1 MRLNVKAIRN
11 VILIAGMCVL
21 WGAVLFGSVH
31 AAMLRLGGVQF
42 DPLAGQTAAKTS
54 AAVLADKAGVS
65 PSLVPKNNLE
75 AQDRY
80 AIVQFDGPVLPDWR
94 DRLAATGARVL
105 DYVPDY
111 AFIVRFAQERWD
123 ELRALPHV
131 RWVGAYAA
139 NYRISPEAKA
149 LAVFAP
155 TTRMNADTGA
165 RVRVT
170 AFPGEDSGMLTSRI
184 MNVGGR
190 VSEVHESSWGIR
202 LSADLPPANVDEL
215 ATIPGVKWV
224 EIRKTPRISNDKAA
238 DIIGIGNYRI
248 GARTD
253 LYGAGQVVA
262 VCDSGLDRGS
272 TTDLHPDFKDGNGA
286 SRVREIFRQGDFD
299 SSQDIGGHGTHVAG
313 SILGNGQQ
321 SGADPATN
329 YFPDTSFAGMAPRAG
344 LVFQAVGDPFE
355 DTPELPGIPTDLKPL
370 FQEALDASARI
381 HSNSWGESSTG
392 GYNSECADVDQFCWD
407 NKDFLIVFAA
417 GNSGEDYNR
426 DGVIDT
432 YSIDVPAAAK
442 NNLTV
447 GASESLRLT
456 GGYSEDGW
464 GTFVTT
470 TGPLDYDLTS
480 NNTMGMAAFSSRG
493 PCADGRTKPD
503 IVAPGT
509 NILSTRSAVQEG
521 DGWGAYNEWYYYSG
535 GTSMATPVASGTA
548 ALLREYL
555 MTEVDDFRI
564 TPPSSAMLKA
574 CLINAAQNIEPG
586 QYGTGVYREISKTPG
601 PVAGWGRI
609 DLIPAVYPDEPYFI
623 KRYDNSIGLTTGQKK
638 TYTVS
643 AVTDD
648 GPLRVSL
655 AWTDYPSTES
665 ANGGL
670 VNDLDLM
677 VRDRNGNIHYPD
689 NAKSKN
695 QMEEVSY
702 YDKAAEL
709 QETDDLRI
717 AMRITPTG
725 YPKQLTSLHWGGGN
739 EDYAPG
745 EVEVEIF
752 AADATGHP
760 TGVPLFSET
769 LHTWAD
775 GEYALPVGIEVNKG
789 DVVVVFTFED
799 TTAMG
804 LLATEGNESG
814 RTLIGDGMG
823 GWEKAVFTPAVMAVF
838 FSANASERFDRV
850 NNLVGVTID
859 KPSGDYT
866 VTVSGYNVP
875 KGPQPFA
882 LVVSGTAG
890 EMVEDHFEAVPWQP
904 EAPDLNI
911 LSQDFSS
918 MNPAEI
924 RENYRLELT
933 SVHGQVARYTA
944 EFSSGSGLVAM
955 RRAVTFDAD
964 HPVSSLTLYK
974 LFTDKTAPEPFTYSE
989 FGEFKDGVWWL
1000 SRADGSRLESGD
1012 SVEKN
1017 VPYFVNS
1024 VIQDNGSFDDHED
1037 AGTVSD
1043 PQVLGN
1049 SGASVVP
1056 ESSGGGGG
1064 GCVMGGPDSRGD
1076 VTLWLMVAAALV
1088 ILIRRHRTA

>member
-1 MRLNVKAIRN
+1 MRVSVKTIRN
-11 VILIAGMCVL
+11 FVLIAGVCIL
-21 WGAVLFGSVH
+21 WGAVCSGSVH

-42 DPLAGQTAAKTS
+42 DPLAGQATATTS
-54 AAVLADKAGVS
+54 AAVLLSKGTFSTSSA
-65 PSLVPKNNLE
+65 LKNTE
-75 AQDRY
+75 EVQDRY
-80 AIVQFDGPVLPDWR
+80 AIVQFEGPILPEWR
-94 DRLAATGARVL
+94 DRLAATGATVL

-111 AFIVRFAQERWD
+111 AFIVRFDQERWD

-139 NYRISPEAKA
+139 DYRISPEAR
-149 LAVFAP
+149 AVASFAP
-155 TTRMNADTGA
+155 TNTISTDTRA
-165 RVRVT
+165 RVRIT
-170 AFPGEDSGMLTSRI
+170 AFPGEDRRMLTSRI
-184 MNVGGR
+184 MNAGGS
-190 VSEVHESSWGIR
+190 VNEVHESSWGIR
-202 LSADLPPANVDEL
+202 LSADLPAAHVDEL
-215 ATIPGVKWV
+215 ASIPGVKWV
-224 EIRKTPRISNDKAA
+224 EIRKTPRISNDRAA
-238 DIIGIGNYRI
+238 GIIGTGNF
-248 GARTD
+248 RTGTRTG

-272 TTDLHPDFKDGNGA
+272 KTDLHPDFMDGSGL
-286 SRVREIFRQGDFD
+286 SRVREIFRQGDFN
-299 SSQDIGGHGTHVAG
+299 SSQDILGHGTHVAG

-329 YFPDTSFAGMAPRAG
+329 FFPDTSFSGMAPRAA
-344 LVFQAVGDPFE
+344 LVFQAVGNPFE
-355 DTPELPGIPTDLKPL
+355 RSSELHGLPTDLKPL
-370 FQEALDASARI
+370 FKEARDAFARI
-381 HSNSWGESSTG
+381 HSNSWSDGSTC
-392 GYNSECADVDQFCWD
+392 GYNSQCADIDQFCWD
-407 NKDFLIVFAA
+407 NPDFLIVFSA
-417 GNSGEDYNR
+417 GNSAQDYNR
-426 DGVIDT
+426 DGVIDR
-432 YSIDVPAAAK
+432 YSIDIPGTAK

-447 GASESLRLT
+447 GASENLRLT
-456 GGYSEDGW
+456 GGYAEDGW
-464 GTFVTT
+464 NIFYDTI
-470 TGPLDYDLTS
+470 GPLGSDLTS

-509 NILSTRSAVQEG
+509 NVLSTRSAVQEG

-555 MTEVDDFRI
+555 TTKTDDFWV

-586 QYGTGVYREISKTPG
+586 QYGAGVYREISKTPG
-601 PVAGWGRI
+601 PAAGWGRI
-609 DLIPAVYPDEPYFI
+609 NLIPAVYPDEPYFI
-623 KRYDNSIGLTTGQKK
+623 RRHDNSIGLTTGQTQ
-638 TYTVS
+638 TYTIS
-643 AVTDD
+643 AVTDNT
-648 GPLRVSL
+648 PLRVTL

-677 VRDRNGNIHYPD
+677 VKDRSGTIYYPD

-695 QMEEVSY
+695 RMEVVSY
-702 YDKAAEL
+702 DDKAAEP
-709 QETDDLRI
+709 QETHDLRI
-717 AMRITPTG
+717 ALRITPAE
-725 YPKQLTSLHWGGGN
+725 YPKQLSSLHWVGGN
-739 EDYAPG
+739 EEYSPG

-752 AADATGHP
+752 AADENGHP
-760 TGVPLFSET
+760 TGTALFSQT

-775 GEYALPVGIEVNKG
+775 GQCAMPVGMDVSKG

-799 TTAMG
+799 TTYMG

-823 GWEKAVFTPAVMAVF
+823 GWEEAAFTPAVMAVF
-838 FSANASERFDRV
+838 FSANSSERFDRV

-890 EMVEDHFEAVPWQP
+890 EMVEDHFEAVPRQP
-904 EAPDLNI
+904 EAPDLTI

-918 MNPAEI
+918 MSTAEI
-924 RENYRLELT
+924 RETYRLELT

-944 EFSSGSGLVAM
+944 AFYSGSGLVAM
-955 RRAVTFDAD
+955 RRAVTFDTD
-964 HPVSSLTLYK
+964 QPVSSLGLYK
-974 LFTDKTAPEPFTYSE
+974 LHSDKTAPESFTYSDLGQFRE
-989 FGEFKDGVWWL
+989 GVWWL
-1000 SRADGSRLESGD
+1000 SRADGSRLNSGG
-1012 SVEKN
+1012 SVEKDG
-1017 VPYFVNS
+1017 VYFVNS
-1024 VIQDNGSFDDHED
+1024 VVLDNGRFDDDKD

-1064 GCVMGGPDSRGD
+1064 GCVMGGPESRGD
-1076 VTLWLMVAAALV
+1076 VTLRLMVAAALIV
-1088 ILIRRHRTA
+1088 LIRRRRTV

>member
-1 MRLNVKAIRN
+1 VCI
-11 VILIAGMCVL
+11 L
-21 WGAVLFGSVH
+21 WGTVCSGSLH

-42 DPLAGQTAAKTS
+42 DPLAGQATATTS
-54 AAVLADKAGVS
+54 ATVLLSKGTFSTSSA
-65 PSLVPKNNLE
+65 LKNTAE
-75 AQDRY
+75 VQDRY
-80 AIVQFDGPVLPDWR
+80 AIVQFDGPILPKWR
-94 DRLAATGARVL
+94 DRLAATGATVL

-111 AFIVRFAQERWD
+111 AFIVRFARERWD

-139 NYRISPEAKA
+139 DYRISPEAR
-149 LAVFAP
+149 AVASFAP
-155 TTRMNADTGA
+155 TTTRNTDTRA
-165 RVRVT
+165 RVRIT
-170 AFPGEDSGMLTSRI
+170 AFPGEDRSMLTSRI
-184 MNVGGR
+184 MNVGGS

-202 LSADLPPANVDEL
+202 LSADLPAAHVDEL
-215 ATIPGVKWV
+215 ASIPGVKWV
-224 EIRKTPRISNDKAA
+224 EIRKTPRISNDVAA
-238 DIIGIGNYRI
+238 DIIGIGNFRI
-248 GARTD
+248 GTTTD
-253 LYGAGQVVA
+253 LYGEGQVVA

-272 TTDLHPDFKDGNGA
+272 KTDLHPDFKDGNGL

-299 SSQDIGGHGTHVAG
+299 SSRDIGGHGTHVAG

-370 FQEALDASARI
+370 FQEARDASARI

-407 NKDFLIVFAA
+407 NPDFLIVFAA

-456 GGYSEDGW
+456 GGYAEDGW

-823 GWEKAVFTPAVMAVF
+823 GWEEAVFTPAVMAMF

-875 KGPQPFA
+875 QGPQPFA

-944 EFSSGSGLVAM
+944 ELSSGSGLVAM

-1064 GCVMGGPDSRGD
+1064 GGCIMGGPDSRGD